1 MKTMT
6 CVELGGYCSQ
16 KLSAYNWAAMVNVIV
31 KHVTDKHSKQ
41 LARGLE
47 KMKFK
52 SAEQWAATL
61 RPKWKAAPEQGKT
74 DLRTDPDIHKD
85 KN

>member
-16 KLSAYNWAAMVNVIV
+16 KLSAYNWEGMVNVIA
-31 KHVTDKHSKQ
+31 KHATDKHPKE
-41 LARGLE
+41 LARELG
-47 KMKFK
+47 KMHFK

-61 RPKWKAAPEQGKT
+61 KPKWDAAPEQGKT
-74 DLRTDPDIHKD
+74 DLRTAPDSAKD
-85 KN
+85 KD

>member
-16 KLSAYNWAAMVNVIV
+16 KLSAYNWEAMVNVIA
-31 KHVTDKHSKQ
+31 KHVTDKHPKE

-47 KMKFK
+47 KMHFK

-61 RPKWKAAPEQGKT
+61 KPKWDAAPEQGKA
-74 DLRTDPDIHKD
+74 DLRTHPDSD
-85 KN
+85 KNKD